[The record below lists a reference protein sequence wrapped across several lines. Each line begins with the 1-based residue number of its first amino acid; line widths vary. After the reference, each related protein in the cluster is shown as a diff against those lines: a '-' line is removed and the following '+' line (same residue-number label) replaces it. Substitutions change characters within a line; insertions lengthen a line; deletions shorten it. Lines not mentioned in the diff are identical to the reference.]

1 MPVQLRLGGYT
12 SSVDYVAKERWHE
25 ARLDV
30 CPVHKGRSCGF
41 TRHGTY
47 ARVEPP
53 GTQVARFRCATARMT
68 FSLLPDFL
76 ASRLS
81 STLDEVEQVVCVSES
96 AGSLEAAAD
105 KLRPDIQLPGRLR
118 WVHRRLKAVRTVL
131 TVLVTLM
138 PEQLPVAAKLSAVR
152 VHLGTEQA
160 LMVLRERGEVH
171 LGKLR
176 SPLGFLPPP
185 WGGGPR
191 GGHLQHGMGAD
202 ASG

>member
-1 MPVQLRLGGYT
+1 
-12 SSVDYVAKERWHE
+12 
-25 ARLDV
+25 
-30 CPVHKGRSCGF
+30 
-41 TRHGTY
+41 
-47 ARVEPP
+47 
-53 GTQVARFRCATARMT
+53 MT

-81 STLDEVEQVVCVSES
+81 STLDEVEQVVCLADS
-96 AGSLEAAAD
+96 APSLGAAAD
-105 KLRPDIQLPGRLR
+105 KLRPDIQFPGRLR

-138 PEQLPVAAKLSAVR
+138 PDHLPVAPKLSAVR
-152 VHLGTEQA
+152 VHLGTERA
-160 LMVLRERGEVH
+160 LVVLRERAEAH

-191 GGHLQHGMGAD
+191 GGHLQHEMGAD
-202 ASG
+202 TSG